1 MTSGSRIRVVTIP
14 IARILWQEGRTFMH
28 REPSSR
34 IQAALG
40 EMRAVYVSFLPRR
53 FEEIREAWERARA
66 GGWEHGAL
74 VHLHSL
80 VYSMAG
86 SCAVFG
92 FNEMARMAYELQHTL
107 ATVVDRRQ
115 LPSPQWENH
124 VEQLLDRLED
134 ACVEIRRVIV
144 TASALPPVIAA
155 EPALPSQAESR
166 PIYLVTEDE
175 EFKQDIP
182 QLEYFGYEVVV
193 WSQADLTER
202 EIHARPPAA
211 LVVDLDI
218 AERLD
223 TLFHRVQA
231 IRHQAPSSPVPVIF
245 VSTQDDLTTR
255 LEAVRAGGDA
265 FLAKPVDIGLFIERL
280 ENLIEPGDLDPYR
293 ILIVEDEPAVAEF
306 YAYVLKEAG
315 MVTRIV
321 TKPLEIMPV
330 LVEFNPDLIL
340 MDIYMPECSGVE
352 LAKVIRQMESFVT
365 VPIVFLS
372 GESDVERQLDAMSLG
387 GDDFL
392 MKPILPQHL
401 VKSVRIRV
409 ERSRILRQLTLIDGL
424 TGLLNHTAIEE
435 RLHKE
440 IERARRQGSSL
451 AFAMIDLDHFKHVND
466 THGHLVGDRILRTLS
481 RVLRQNLRKTDV
493 IGRYGGEE
501 FAVILLD
508 TDGPQGARAL
518 DNVRQKFARIK
529 HRTGHLGFQVTFS
542 CGVAAFPEYGSPAE
556 LHEAADQALY
566 EAKRRGR
573 NQTILS
579 AQGYLTPVT
588 P

>member
-1 MTSGSRIRVVTIP
+1 MRHG
-14 IARILWQEGRTFMH
+14 
-28 REPSSR
+28 PSNR

-53 FEEIREAWERARA
+53 FEEIREAWEAARA

-107 ATVVDRRQ
+107 ASVVDRHQ

-124 VEQLLDRLED
+124 VEQLLGRLED

-155 EPALPSQAESR
+155 EPALSPEQESR
-166 PIYLVTEDE
+166 PVYIVTQDE

-182 QLEYFGYEVVV
+182 QLGYFGYEVIL
-193 WSQADLTER
+193 WSEDDLMER
-202 EIHARPPAA
+202 DLHASSPAA

-218 AERLD
+218 ADRHD
-223 TLFHRVQA
+223 TLFHRVRSIRQQA
-231 IRHQAPSSPVPVIF
+231 HSSPVPVIF
-245 VSTQDDLTTR
+245 VSTQDDLMTR
-255 LEAVRAGGDA
+255 LDAVRAGGDA
-265 FLAKPVDIGLFIERL
+265 FLAKPVDIGLLIERL
-280 ENLIEPGDLDPYR
+280 ESLVEPGDLDPYR

-409 ERSRILRQLTLIDGL
+409 ERSRILRQLTLMDGL

-440 IERARRQGSSL
+440 IERARRQGTSL
-451 AFAMIDLDHFKHVND
+451 AFAMIDLDHFKQVND

-481 RVLRQNLRKTDV
+481 RVLQQNLRKTDV

-542 CGVAAFPEYGSPAE
+542 CGVAAFPEYSGPAE
-556 LHEAADQALY
+556 LHEAADRALY

-579 AQGYLTPVT
+579 AQGHFTPVT